1 MIYYTAIFL
10 NLIFRCSWTLT
21 ISPSVIH
28 LIPKSTFLPFLTGLI
43 EIFRRCMW
51 NFFRI
56 EKEHVINCASY
67 SIIKEKPDDI
77 LKRLRDRKKAKSF
90 RVVDDG

>member
-1 MIYYTAIFL
+1 
-10 NLIFRCSWTLT
+10 
-21 ISPSVIH
+21 VIH